1 MIELNRHIE
10 ILLLNNDCVI
20 VPGFGGFMAH
30 HSDARY
36 DESDKMFLPP
46 LRTLGFNPQLKI
58 NDHLL
63 VQSYIEA
70 YDISY
75 PEALRRIENEV
86 EELKQHLESEGE
98 YELTDLGTITL
109 NDEGRY
115 EFQPCEAGILSPM
128 LYGLSSFSMQTIS
141 SLLQSA
147 EVKEE
152 KKEALI
158 KPIQLEEI
166 TKDDNH
172 EKIDDSTVNDDTI
185 VIRMSWIRNMVAMAA
200 SILLFFFI
208 STPVGNSELSETV
221 QQSSVLPVITAA
233 SVQEKQEQIAETPE
247 ENQPNAESVSMERSE
262 EMINSEAPVKET
274 SSVYTIV
281 LASQTPLIHAEEF
294 IARLSKSGIEGAQ
307 TMSMQNTA
315 KVRVVI
321 GSFNSEEEAQSQL
334 RKYRADN
341 NNFKEAWVLH
351 VKD

>member
-36 DESDKMFLPP
+36 DENDKMFFPP

-98 YELTDLGTITL
+98 YELTDLGTIRM

-128 LYGLSSFSMQTIS
+128 LYGLSSFTMQTVS
-141 SLLQSA
+141 SLLQA
-147 EVKEE
+147 TEIKEE
-152 KKEALI
+152 KKEANI
-158 KPIQLEEI
+158 KPIQAEEDI
-166 TKDDNH
+166 KDYNH
-172 EKIDDSTVNDDTI
+172 EKSVGRTVNDDTI
-185 VIRMSWIRNMVAMAA
+185 IIRMSWIRNMVAVAA

-208 STPVGNSELSETV
+208 STPVGNSELSETI
-221 QQSSVLPVITAA
+221 QQSSVLPVITKA
-233 SVQEKQEQIAETPE
+233 SDQEKQEQIAETTE
-247 ENQPNAESVSMERSE
+247 ENQPNTNNVSLERSE
-262 EMINSEAPVKET
+262 ETIKSEANIKET
-274 SSVYTIV
+274 SSVFTIV
-281 LASQTPLIHAEEF
+281 LASQTPLILAEEF
-294 IARLSKSGIEGAQ
+294 IARLSKSGIEGAK
-307 TMSMQNTA
+307 TMSMLNTA

-321 GSFNSEEEAQSQL
+321 GTFNSEEEAQSQL
-334 RKYRADN
+334 REYRAN
-341 NNFKEAWVLH
+341 NSNFKEAWVLH
-351 VKD
+351 LKD